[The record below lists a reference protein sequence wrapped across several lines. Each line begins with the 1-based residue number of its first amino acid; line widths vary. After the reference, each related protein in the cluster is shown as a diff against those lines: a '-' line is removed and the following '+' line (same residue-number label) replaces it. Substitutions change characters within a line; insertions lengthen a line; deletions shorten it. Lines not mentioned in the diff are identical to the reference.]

1 MADIS
6 LYLTNVNV
14 SIGRNMDVRPVG
26 SLASIITAVSENHS
40 PNPPND
46 FESVELEE
54 LDKGVQ
60 QKEKA
65 PRRIIHFSS
74 GETMEE
80 YSTDEEE
87 DGEEKEQERKDL
99 LSSPVD
105 ASKMTWGPYF
115 WFHMWRAATSTISAC
130 DYLGERMASLF
141 GITSAKYQ
149 YAIDEYYRIK
159 KEREEEKE
167 ENRLSEEAERSFEQ
181 LRSREEVDEPITVP
195 DRVEEEAATARPDV
209 TYQVEN
215 ENQAAP
221 STIRVPA
228 IVTAT

>member
-1 MADIS
+1 
-6 LYLTNVNV
+6 
-14 SIGRNMDVRPVG
+14 
-26 SLASIITAVSENHS
+26 
-40 PNPPND
+40 
-46 FESVELEE
+46 
-54 LDKGVQ
+54 
-60 QKEKA
+60 
-65 PRRIIHFSS
+65 
-74 GETMEE
+74 
-80 YSTDEEE
+80 
-87 DGEEKEQERKDL
+87 
-99 LSSPVD
+99 
-105 ASKMTWGPYF
+105 
-115 WFHMWRAATSTISAC
+115 
-130 DYLGERMASLF
+130 MASLF

-159 KEREEEKE
+159 KEVGSCLINVHDHSVQVKNMFVSFGQREEEKE

-181 LRSREEVDEPITVP
+181 LRSREEVDEP